1 MSRAH
6 KKKSRRKKKKK
17 SQKEKEADVPSM
29 PQYFLDKT
37 TINGSDGTRI
47 TNIIQ
52 KVRTFDGR

>member
-6 KKKSRRKKKKK
+6 KKNHEGKKIK
-17 SQKEKEADVPSM
+17 SQKEKEAAVPSK
-29 PQYFLDKT
+29 PPYFLDKT
-37 TINGSDGTRI
+37 TINGLDGTRI